1 MSKDSLFK
9 KALQVAIGDNAFVNF
24 VAGLGTARDKA
35 SAAEFMPTNRMGVKE
50 LENVYDGDWVAQRII
65 DKPAYDC
72 FRAGY
77 YLAGINADQDKAI
90 KRLSKDIGFDDVL
103 IEAVAYARL
112 HGWCYILIG
121 EQGDNDLAEPLE
133 NDGIDLSFFSILKRD
148 ECKPKTKTTYLSA
161 DKAKGK
167 WNEPE
172 YYQLGQDWEKKYIH
186 HSRIVRIDASGLIKD
201 KDGLPK
207 PTLQKIYE
215 AIKQHASVNANAS
228 SLVYEAKVDIF
239 KVPGLMTA
247 LRTSPMAAVNQMVQ
261 RFTSIATMKGNNGMI
276 VLDAEEDY
284 QSKSYSFSGLPQLMQ
299 QFQVVT
305 AGAANMPYSLL
316 FGQSVGGLNS
326 SGDFEMRSY
335 YDFISAIQQNEIRQ
349 PLEILLSIMA
359 KSLGFTVD
367 DLGLV
372 FNPLW
377 QIDSKVKSEI
387 ERANAERD
395 EKYLTMG
402 ILTEAQVARQL
413 VDDGAYTV
421 IDDAHIAL
429 LDSMA
434 GELDDFT
441 DDSTLT

>member
-24 VAGLGTARDKA
+24 VAGLGTSRDK
-35 SAAEFMPTNRMGVKE
+35 STQAEFMPTSRMDVRT

-77 YLAGINADQDKAI
+77 YLAGVDADQDAAI
-90 KRLSKDIGFDDVL
+90 KSLSKRIGFDELL
-103 IEAVAYARL
+103 IESVAYGRL

-121 EQGDNDLAEPLE
+121 DKNGEDLTEPLDYDNVE
-133 NDGIDLSFFSILKRD
+133 LSFFSLLKRD
-148 ECKPKTKTTYLSA
+148 ECKPKRNTTFISA
-161 DKAKGK
+161 DKAQGK
-167 WNEPE
+167 WNQPE
-172 YYQLGQDWEKKYIH
+172 YYQIGQDWEGKYIH
-186 HSRIVRIDASGLIKD
+186 HSRLVRIDASGLIKD

-215 AIKQHASVNANAS
+215 SIKQHASVNANAA

-239 KVPGLMTA
+239 KVPGLMKA
-247 LRTSPMAAVNQMVQ
+247 LSTSPAAAVSQMVQ
-261 RFTSIATMKGNNGMI
+261 RFTSLATMKGNNGML
-276 VLDAEEDY
+276 VMDKDEDY
-284 QSKSYSFSGLPQLMQ
+284 QSKTYSFSGLPQLMQ

-335 YDFISAIQQNEIRQ
+335 YDFISSIQENEIRQ
-349 PLEILLSIMA
+349 PLEILLSVMA
-359 KSLGFTVD
+359 KSLGFDID
-367 DLGLV
+367 DLGLT
-372 FNPLW
+372 FNALW
-377 QIDSKVKSEI
+377 QIDDAVKATI
-387 ERANAERD
+387 EKSNSERD
-395 EKYLTMG
+395 EKYLTLG
-402 ILTEAQVARQL
+402 IVTEAMVARQL
-413 VDDGAYTV
+413 VDDGTYTV
-421 IDDAHIAL
+421 IDEVHIAL
-429 LDSMA
+429 LDSMVGA
-434 GELDDFT
+434 LDDIA

>member
-24 VAGLGTARDKA
+24 VAGLGTSRDKA
-35 SAAEFMPTNRMGVKE
+35 TQAEFMPTSRMEVRA

-77 YLAGINADQDKAI
+77 YLANVDADQDAAI
-90 KRLSKDIGFDDVL
+90 KTLSKRIGFSDVL
-103 IEAVAYARL
+103 IEATAYARL
-112 HGWCYILIG
+112 HGWCYVLIG
-121 EQGDNDLAEPLE
+121 EHGEADLTEPLE
-133 NDGIDLSFFSILKRD
+133 IDGINLSFFSVLKRN
-148 ECKPKTKTTYLSA
+148 ECRPKRGTTYLSA
-161 DKAKGK
+161 DLAKGK

-172 YYQLGQDWEKKYIH
+172 YYQIGQDWEKKYIH
-186 HSRIVRIDASGLIKD
+186 HTRLVRIDASGLIKD

-215 AIKQHASVNANAS
+215 AIKQHASVNANAA

-239 KVPGLMTA
+239 KVPGLMKA
-247 LRTSPMAAVNQMVQ
+247 LSTSPAAAVSQMVQ
-261 RFTSIATMKGNNGMI
+261 RFTSLATMKGNNGML
-276 VLDAEEDY
+276 VMDKDEDY
-284 QSKSYSFSGLPQLMQ
+284 QSKAYSFGGLPQLMQ

-335 YDFISAIQQNEIRQ
+335 YDFISSIQENEIRQ
-349 PLEILLSIMA
+349 PLEVLLSIMA
-359 KSLGFTVD
+359 KSLGFDID

-377 QIDSKVKSEI
+377 QIDDAVKATI
-387 ERANAERD
+387 EKSNSERD
-395 EKYLTMG
+395 SNYLTLG
-402 ILTEAQVARQL
+402 IVTEAMIARQL
-413 VDDGAYTV
+413 VDDGTYTV
-421 IDDAHIAL
+421 IDEAHIAL

-434 GELDDFT
+434 GALDDTT
-441 DDSTLT
+441 DDSALT

>member
-24 VAGLGTARDKA
+24 VSGLGTARDKA
-35 SAAEFMPTNRMGVKE
+35 SLAEFMPTERMEVRT

-77 YLAGINADQDKAI
+77 YLAGVDADQDAAI
-90 KRLSKDIGFDDVL
+90 KRLSKQIGFDELL
-103 IEAVAYARL
+103 IESVAYGRL

-121 EQGDNDLAEPLE
+121 EYGDTDLAEPLDFD
-133 NDGIDLSFFSILKRD
+133 NVDLSFFSLLKRD
-148 ECKPKTKTTYLSA
+148 ECKPKTKTTFISA
-161 DKAKGK
+161 DKARGK

-172 YYQLGQDWEKKYIH
+172 YYQIGQDWEKKYIH
-186 HSRIVRIDASGLIKD
+186 HSRLVRIDASGLIKD

-215 AIKQHASVNANAS
+215 AIKQHASVNANAA

-239 KVPGLMTA
+239 RTPGLMNA
-247 LRTSPMAAVNQMVQ
+247 LSTSPAAAISQMVQ
-261 RFTSIATMKGNNGMI
+261 RFTSLATMKGNNGMI
-276 VLDAEEDY
+276 VLDKDEEY
-284 QSKSYSFSGLPQLMQ
+284 ESKSYSFGGLPQLMQ

-305 AGAANMPYSLL
+305 AGAASMPYSLL

-335 YDFISAIQQNEIRQ
+335 YDFISSIQENEIRQ
-349 PLEILLSIMA
+349 PLEILLSVMA
-359 KSLGFTVD
+359 QSLGFTVD

-377 QIDSKVKSEI
+377 QLDGKVKSEI
-387 ERANAERD
+387 EKSNSERD
-395 EKYLTMG
+395 STYLTLG
-402 ILTEAQVARQL
+402 IVTEAQIARQL
-413 VDDGAYTV
+413 VDDGTYTV

-434 GELDDFT
+434 GALDDIT

>member
-9 KALQVAIGDNAFVNF
+9 RALQVAIGDNAFVNF

-35 SAAEFMPTNRMGVKE
+35 SMAEFMPTTRMSVRE

-65 DKPAYDC
+65 DKPSYDC

-77 YLAGINADQDKAI
+77 YLAGVDADQDAAI
-90 KRLSKDIGFDDVL
+90 KVLSKKIGFDEVL
-103 IEAVAYARL
+103 IEATAYGRL

-121 EQGDNDLAEPLE
+121 ERGDTDLTDELII
-133 NDGIDLSFFSILKRD
+133 DGIDLSFFSILKRD
-148 ECKPKTKTTYLSA
+148 ECKPKTNTTYLSA
-161 DKAKGK
+161 DLAKGK

-172 YYQLGQDWEKKYIH
+172 YYQIGSDFDKKYIH

-215 AIKQHASVNANAS
+215 SIKQHASVNANAS

-239 KVPGLMTA
+239 KTPDLMEQMA
-247 LRTSPMAAVNQMVQ
+247 NSPAAAINMMVQ
-261 RFTSIATMKGNNGMI
+261 RFSSLATMKGNNGMI
-276 VLDAEEDY
+276 VLDADEDY

-299 QFQVVT
+299 QFQVAT

-335 YDFISAIQQNEIRQ
+335 YDFISSIQENEIRQ

-359 KSLGFTVD
+359 QSLGFAID
-367 DLGLV
+367 DLGLI

-377 QIDSKVKSEI
+377 QTDSKVKSEI
-387 ERANAERD
+387 EKSNSERD
-395 EKYLTMG
+395 STYLTLG
-402 ILTEAQVARQL
+402 IVTEAQIARQL
-413 VDDGAYTV
+413 VDDGTYTV

-434 GELDDFT
+434 GALDDTT

>member
-24 VAGLGTARDKA
+24 VAGLGTVRDKA
-35 SAAEFMPTNRMGVKE
+35 AMAEYVSTKRMSVRE

-77 YLAGINADQDKAI
+77 YLANVDADQDAAI
-90 KRLSKDIGFDDVL
+90 KSLCKQIGFSDLL

-121 EQGDNDLAEPLE
+121 EQGDNDLSEPLE
-133 NDGIDLSFFSILKRD
+133 IDGIDLSFFSILKRD
-148 ECKPKTKTTYLSA
+148 ECKPKTNTTYISA

-239 KVPGLMTA
+239 RTPGLMNA
-247 LRTSPMAAVNQMVQ
+247 LSTSPITAINQMVQ
-261 RFTSIATMKGNNGMI
+261 RFSSIATMKGNNGMI
-276 VLDAEEDY
+276 VLDADEGYE
-284 QSKSYSFSGLPQLMQ
+284 SKSYSFGGLPQLMQ

-335 YDFISAIQQNEIRQ
+335 YDFISAIQENEIRQ
-349 PLEILLSIMA
+349 PLEILLSIVA
-359 KSLGFTVD
+359 QSLGFNVD
-367 DLGLV
+367 DFGLV

-377 QIDSKVKSEI
+377 QIDGKVRSEI

-395 EKYLTMG
+395 ETYLTLG
-402 ILTEAQVARQL
+402 IVTEAQIARQL
-413 VDDGAYTV
+413 VDDGTYTV
-421 IDDAHIAL
+421 IDDAHISL
-429 LDSMA
+429 LDGLA
-434 GELDDFT
+434 GAIDDT
-441 DDSTLT
+441 ANDSALT

>member
-1 MSKDSLFK
+1 MSKDNIFK

-77 YLAGINADQDKAI
+77 YLANVDADQDAAI
-90 KRLSKDIGFDDVL
+90 KALSKRIGFSDVL
-103 IEAVAYARL
+103 IEATAYARL
-112 HGWCYILIG
+112 HGWCYVLIG
-121 EQGDNDLAEPLE
+121 EYGEADLTEPLDI
-133 NDGIDLSFFSILKRD
+133 DGINLSFFSVLKRN
-148 ECKPKTKTTYLSA
+148 ECKPKRGTTYLSA
-161 DKAKGK
+161 DLAKGK

-172 YYQLGQDWEKKYIH
+172 YYQIGQDWEKKYIH
-186 HSRIVRIDASGLIKD
+186 HTRLVRIDASGLIKD

-239 KVPGLMTA
+239 RVPKLMENFISKPATA
-247 LRTSPMAAVNQMVQ
+247 INSTIQ

-276 VLDAEEDY
+276 VLDADEGYE
-284 QSKSYSFSGLPQLMQ
+284 SKSYSFSGLPQLMQ

-335 YDFISAIQQNEIRQ
+335 YDFISAIQENEVRQ

-359 KSLGFTVD
+359 KSLGFEID

-377 QIDSKVKSEI
+377 QMDSKVKSEI
-387 ERANAERD
+387 EKANSERD
-395 EKYLTMG
+395 TAYLTLG
-402 ILTEAQVARQL
+402 IVTEAQIARQL
-413 VDDGAYTV
+413 VDDGTYTV

-434 GELDDFT
+434 GALDDTT
-441 DDSTLT
+441 DDSAFT

>member
-24 VAGLGTARDKA
+24 VAGLGTVRDKA
-35 SAAEFMPTNRMGVKE
+35 SSAEYMPTKRMSVKE

-77 YLAGINADQDKAI
+77 YLANVDADQDAAI
-90 KRLSKDIGFDDVL
+90 KSLCKQVGFSDLL

-121 EQGDNDLAEPLE
+121 EHGDTDLTEELII
-133 NDGIDLSFFSILKRD
+133 DGINLSFFSILKRD
-148 ECKPKTKTTYLSA
+148 ECKPKTNTTYLSA
-161 DKAKGK
+161 DKAKGR

-239 KVPGLMTA
+239 KVPGLMKA
-247 LRTSPMAAVNQMVQ
+247 LSTSPLAAVNQMVQ
-261 RFTSIATMKGNNGMI
+261 RFTSMATMKGNNGML
-276 VLDAEEDY
+276 VMDADEEY

-335 YDFISAIQQNEIRQ
+335 YDFISAIQENEIRQ
-349 PLEILLSIMA
+349 PLEVLLSIMA
-359 KSLGFTVD
+359 QSLGLMID
-367 DLGLV
+367 DFGLV

-377 QIDSKVKSEI
+377 QIDGKVRSEI
-387 ERANAERD
+387 EKANAERD
-395 EKYLTMG
+395 ETYLTLG
-402 ILTEAQVARQL
+402 IVTEAQIARQL
-413 VDDGAYTV
+413 VDDGTYTV
-421 IDDAHIAL
+421 IDDAHISL
-429 LDSMA
+429 LDGLA
-434 GELDDFT
+434 GAIDDT
-441 DDSTLT
+441 TNDSALT

>member
-35 SAAEFMPTNRMGVKE
+35 TQAEFMPTSRMDVKA

-77 YLAGINADQDKAI
+77 YLAGVNPGQDKAI
-90 KRLSKDIGFDDVL
+90 KNLSKRIGFDELLV
-103 IEAVAYARL
+103 EAVAYGRL

-121 EQGDNDLAEPLE
+121 EYGDTDLTEPLDYD
-133 NDGIDLSFFSILKRD
+133 NVDLSFFSILKRD
-148 ECKPKTKTTYLSA
+148 ECKPKRNTTFVSA
-161 DKAKGK
+161 DKAQGK
-167 WNEPE
+167 WNQPE
-172 YYQLGQDWEKKYIH
+172 YYQLGQDQEKKYIH
-186 HSRIVRIDASGLIKD
+186 HSRLVRIDASGLIKD

-215 AIKQHASVNANAS
+215 SIKQHASVNANAA

-239 KVPGLMTA
+239 RVPGLMKA
-247 LRTSPMAAVNQMVQ
+247 LSTSPAAAVSQMVQ
-261 RFTSIATMKGNNGMI
+261 RFTSLATMKGNNGML
-276 VLDAEEDY
+276 VMDKDEEY
-284 QSKSYSFSGLPQLMQ
+284 ASKNYSFGGLPQLMQ

-326 SGDFEMRSY
+326 TGDFEMRSY
-335 YDFISAIQQNEIRQ
+335 YDFISSIQENEIRQ
-349 PLEILLSIMA
+349 PLEILLSVMA
-359 KSLGFTVD
+359 TSLGFEID

-372 FNPLW
+372 FSPLW
-377 QIDSKVKSEI
+377 QIDDAAKATI
-387 ERANAERD
+387 EKLNSERD
-395 EKYLTMG
+395 STYLTLG
-402 ILTEAQVARQL
+402 IVTEAMIARQL
-413 VDDGAYTV
+413 VDDGTYTV
-421 IDDAHIAL
+421 IDEAHIAL

-434 GELDDFT
+434 GALDDTT
-441 DDSTLT
+441 DDSAFT

>member
-9 KALQVAIGDNAFVNF
+9 KALQVAVGDNAFVNF
-24 VAGLGTARDKA
+24 VSGLGTTRDK
-35 SAAEFMPTNRMGVKE
+35 SSMAEFMPTKRMGVRD

-72 FRAGY
+72 FRSGY
-77 YLAGINADQDKAI
+77 YLAGVDDDQDTAI
-90 KRLSKDIGFDDVL
+90 KNLSKQIGFNDVM
-103 IEAVAYARL
+103 IEAVAYGRL

-121 EQGDNDLAEPLE
+121 ERGDTDLAEELVIE
-133 NDGIDLSFFSILKRD
+133 GIDLSFFSILKRD
-148 ECKPKTKTTYLSA
+148 ECKPKTNTTYLSA
-161 DKAKGK
+161 DKALGK

-172 YYQLGQDWEKKYIH
+172 YYQIGQDWEKKYIH
-186 HSRIVRIDASGLIKD
+186 HSRLVRMDASGLIKD

-215 AIKQHASVNANAS
+215 SIKQNASVNANAS

-247 LRTSPMAAVNQMVQ
+247 LRTSPAAAVSQMVQ
-261 RFTSIATMKGNNGMI
+261 RFASIATMKGNNGMI
-276 VLDAEEDY
+276 VLDKDEEY

-316 FGQSVGGLNS
+316 FGQSVGGLGS
-326 SGDFEMRSY
+326 TGDFEMRSY
-335 YDFISAIQQNEIRQ
+335 YDFISSIQENEIKQ
-349 PLEILLSIMA
+349 PIEILLSIMA
-359 KSLGFTVD
+359 QSLGFDID

-372 FNPLW
+372 FNTLW
-377 QIDSKVKSEI
+377 QIDDKVKSEI
-387 ERANAERD
+387 EKANSERD
-395 EKYLTMG
+395 STYLTLG
-402 ILTEAQVARQL
+402 IITEAQIARQL
-413 VDDGAYTV
+413 VDDGTYTV
-421 IDDAHIAL
+421 IDDAHITL
-429 LDSMA
+429 LDGLA
-434 GELDDFT
+434 GQYDDTT